1 MLGSNYRTFLKTPI
15 QLQSLLKSR
24 IVHNHYFCHSVDNVK
39 KKIMYHAFHNESTSY
54 SLLRFRSVR
63 NLCTNIPSD
72 EDKGKKGKD
81 VSNKQDSKTDK
92 QNNIRKDSVE
102 MLKSYVTSESKL
114 IPDRIKDMTKKLNLN
129 FSLKVNKIPSE
140 KPNQENK
147 NPSQIAKEENE
158 IPSEKAEKENTFSS
172 EIGKEENEIPSK
184 ISKNEK
190 LRKERKSEQKMEM
203 ELDNHVN
210 KIKEKPQEKLQDK
223 PQPQTEDKNPYLSKQ
238 ELGVDQIMQTV
249 QEDMFKSIIGDISV
263 NDNQSEQAE
272 MYRGIIESFPDG
284 IQMAFAYGSGA
295 FQQDN
300 SKETSKNMLD
310 FIFVVDKPRR
320 WHRENLDKHP
330 SHYSLLKY
338 FGPRHISKFQ
348 ESYGAGVYFNTLV
361 KMNGRIIKYGVV
373 STRRVEADLLDW
385 ESLYVAGR
393 LHKPVKFLVVPT
405 DETLLNALMV
415 NLRSAVHAALLQL
428 PDGFTEEQLYMT
440 IAGLSYSGDLRMV
453 VAEDINK
460 VANIVKP
467 NLALFRRMYSPFL
480 LENEHVTW
488 WPDEGVLEQ
497 ALTFYS
503 RHHHLKALPSNVLH
517 GLLTRKYQ
525 KGVFPDLEEIIKGHA
540 YDSECDKHVAGSISN
555 IVKRSSRTQTFK
567 NIPTA
572 GILKSLYYLGAKVR
586 KWFKSTKANKKINSS
601 QPDR

>member
-1 MLGSNYRTFLKTPI
+1 MLGSRYKTFLKLHI

-24 IVHNHYFCHSVDNVK
+24 IFHNNHFCHSADYVK
-39 KKIMYHAFHNESTSY
+39 KTSLYCAFHNEHTSY
-54 SLLRFRSVR
+54 SLWTFRSVR

-72 EDKGKKGKD
+72 KDKEKNVKD
-81 VSNKQDSKTDK
+81 VSNKQDSKIDK
-92 QNNIRKDSVE
+92 QNKIKKDSVE
-102 MLKSYVTSESKL
+102 MLKSYITSESKL
-114 IPDRIKDMTKKLNLN
+114 IPDRIKDMTKKLNMN
-129 FSLKVNKIPSE
+129 FSLKVNTIPPE
-140 KPNQENK
+140 KANKEENNLSK
-147 NPSQIAKEENE
+147 ENE
-158 IPSEKAEKENTFSS
+158 IPSDLAKKENKISS
-172 EIGKEENEIPSK
+172 EIEKEGNEIPSDIAK
-184 ISKNEK
+184 DEK
-190 LRKERKSEQKMEM
+190 LRKERKSEHEM
-203 ELDNHVN
+203 ELDDFLDNHVN
-210 KIKEKPQEKLQDK
+210 KLKEKPQEKLQEK
-223 PQPQTEDKNPYLSKQ
+223 PQPLTEDKNPYLSKQ
-238 ELGVDQIMQTV
+238 ELGIDQIMQTV

-330 SHYSLLKY
+330 LHYSFLKY

-361 KMNGRIIKYGVV
+361 RMNGRTIKYGVV

-440 IAGLSYSGDLRMV
+440 IAALSYSGDMRMAM
-453 VAEDINK
+453 AEDINK

-525 KGVFPDLEEIIKGHA
+525 LGVFPDLEEIIKGHA
-540 YDSECDKHVAGSISN
+540 YDSECDMHVASSISN
-555 IVKRSSRTQTFK
+555 IVKRSSFTQTLK

-572 GILKSLYYLGAKVR
+572 GIVKSLRYGGAKVL
-586 KWFKSTKANKKINSS
+586 KKINSTKANKKINSS
-601 QPDR
+601 KANR